1 MEEQRMEDGGET
13 QGQVGEEARI
23 YTQERAEERGYWFLY
38 APLPT
43 SHIQLGI
50 TLPSTTDGQIERC
63 APRRNADTKRPQKFI
78 PPALQ
83 LCPKLTLKQ
92 ENRLSRARFHN
103 LLFDSS
109 WWYKVWSLLDP
120 IIQQMVL
127 FSNLLQMFRD
137 ALSLNHISHLILPL
151 GLNFNLGCSL

>member
-1 MEEQRMEDGGET
+1 MEDGGET

-23 YTQERAEERGYWFLY
+23 HTQERAEERGYWFLY
-38 APLPT
+38 ALPT
-43 SHIQLGI
+43 SHIRLEI
-50 TLPSTTDGQIERC
+50 TLTSTTDDRFESRD
-63 APRRNADTKRPQKFI
+63 APRRNADMKRPQKFI

-92 ENRLSRARFHN
+92 ENRLSRALITRFHN
-103 LLFDSS
+103 LLFDGS

-127 FSNLLQMFRD
+127 FSNLLQMLR
-137 ALSLNHISHLILPL
+137 
-151 GLNFNLGCSL
+151 CSFTKSYFPSDTTPGAKL